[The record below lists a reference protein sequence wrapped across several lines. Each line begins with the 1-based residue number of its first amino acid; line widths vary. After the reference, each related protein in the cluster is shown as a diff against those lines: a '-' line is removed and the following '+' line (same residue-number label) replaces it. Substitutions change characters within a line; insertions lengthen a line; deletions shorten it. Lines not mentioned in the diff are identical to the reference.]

1 MIEVILFFTLLTIY
15 IKLDFIKKFRNN
27 RSPRFNI
34 MIVLFSIALFIY
46 SCYKIINDPKYVFGF
61 DNQDINMRQIVL
73 VIWIATFVT
82 LQGFSLSNHYY
93 RDYKDK
99 KGVSGEKGNRGLR
112 GSVGDDKICDIK
124 ECTKEICYKKIFEFC
139 SKKYRKYLKNK
150 GTILENSPSFNNKFL
165 RTKMKKLCKSKQF
178 IRMMKKQGSGK
189 AYSYVYKIW
198 DEWIKII
205 LKYENG
211 ALFIENEYLNDNDF
225 NNMITEADKI
235 YAGFNNIETPGT
247 PSSGKESAFDE
258 IKKYDMWYWGES
270 NAAMPKIIY
279 KCEIEDKT
287 NTLKKV
293 ESNHYYD
300 LWESKHARQAYVNKG
315 TLINGTCVKQNKYVP
330 YLQKGSAK
338 VSMYRPETLEIN
350 ADLYY
355 PLGDVIMTGTQ
366 NELAKKDSRENDP
379 KIQDKLKTPGPID
392 KTVLVTGDTK
402 HPIDFKQVFKSPRTI
417 GEGIGIEGFSIWE
430 PIPPKGY
437 KCLGLVLDKSPNMV
451 PPNPENFVCVPDKCV
466 RPHKG
471 TKTKIWENNS
481 PIECLGD
488 CGCDSETGTQDTDN
502 NTPLTLYK
510 SPEHIFKN
518 NEKFYELIPEG
529 EEGSCFDNAKKK
541 EKDTSRW
548 KVHSKNNIEYSIFN
562 IYNTKDTKDE
572 K

>member
-1 MIEVILFFTLLTIY
+1 MIEVIIFFTLLTFY
-15 IKLDFIKKFRNN
+15 LKLNYLKEFRSR
-27 RSPRFNI
+27 RSARFNI
-34 MIVLFSIALFIY
+34 MLVLFSIVLFLY
-46 SCYKIINDPKYVFGF
+46 SCVQIIRDPKYVFGF
-61 DNQDINMRQIVL
+61 DNQDVNMRQIVL

-82 LQGFSLSNHYY
+82 LQGFSLSDYY
-93 RDYKDK
+93 LGEYKIK
-99 KGVSGEKGNRGLR
+99 KGEPGEKGTRGLR
-112 GSVGDDKICDIK
+112 GKIGSNKTCDIK
-124 ECTKEICYKKIFEFC
+124 ECTKEICYKKILDFC
-139 SKKYRKYLKNK
+139 SKKIRKYLRNK
-150 GTILENSPSFNNKFL
+150 GAILHNSPSFNNKFL

-178 IRMMKKQGSGK
+178 IRMIKKQGAGK

-198 DEWIKII
+198 GEWLNIL

-211 ALFIENEYLNDNDF
+211 QLFIENEYLNDNDF
-225 NNMITEADKI
+225 NNMITEADKT
-235 YAGFNNIETPGT
+235 YADFKDLETSGT
-247 PSSGKESAFDE
+247 PSQGKESPFDE

-293 ESNHYYD
+293 ESNHYHD
-300 LWESKHARQAYVNKG
+300 LWENKHARQAYVNKG
-315 TLINGTCVKQNKYVP
+315 TLEKDTCIKQNKYVP
-330 YLQKGSAK
+330 YLQKGTPNI
-338 VSMYRPETLEIN
+338 SMYRPETLEIN

-355 PLGDVIMTGTQ
+355 PLGDVIMAGTKTKI
-366 NELAKKDSRENDP
+366 AKKEASENDP
-379 KIQDKLKTPGPID
+379 KIQDKLKTSGPVE

-402 HPIDFKQVFKSPRTI
+402 HPIDFKPIFKSPRTK

-451 PPNPENFVCVPDKCV
+451 PPNPENFVCVPEKCV

-471 TKTKIWENNS
+471 TKNKIWENKS
-481 PIECLGD
+481 PVQCLGD
-488 CGCDSETGTQDTDN
+488 CGCDTESGTQDTDN
-502 NTPLTLYK
+502 NSPLTLYK
-510 SPEHIFKN
+510 SPEHIFRSDEN
-518 NEKFYELIPEG
+518 FYEIIPEG

-562 IYNTKDTKDE
+562 IYNE
-572 K
+572 KE